1 MGAPG
6 SPTTR
11 LTTVPDKWV
20 RPTRRPADL
29 SVGPINLVGG
39 PDDLLKAFQ
48 KIPPDDLVYHDLK
61 TWHTKTRQDI
71 SGLRLKQIDGIWQD
85 V

>member
-1 MGAPG
+1 MGTPG
-6 SPTTR
+6 SPLTR

-29 SVGPINLVGG
+29 SVAPTDLVGG
-39 PDDLLKAFQ
+39 PHDLLKTF
-48 KIPPDDLVYHDLK
+48 PEDSPENLDHHDLK
-61 TWHTKTRQDI
+61 TRCTRQDLD
-71 SGLRLKQIDGIWQD
+71 GFRPKKIDRIWQD